1 MDNIQE
7 LYQEM
12 ILEHNRNPRNFKV
25 VEAPTHTA
33 HGINPLCGDDYH
45 VHLKISDKNILED
58 ISFHGDGCAISKSS
72 GSMMTRFLKGI
83 SIDELILIKDAFLSL
98 LTEENPNH
106 QDNILENLVIFK
118 GVKEFPVRV
127 KCATLVW
134 RALEAALSQKNGGEV
149 TTE

>member
-1 MDNIQE
+1 
-7 LYQEM
+7 
-12 ILEHNRNPRNFKV
+12 
-25 VEAPTHTA
+25 
-33 HGINPLCGDDYH
+33 
-45 VHLKISDKNILED
+45 
-58 ISFHGDGCAISKSS
+58 
-72 GSMMTRFLKGI
+72 MMTRFLKGK